1 MTERRPLLLRRAAP
15 ALLVVALAIAL
26 VVPGTDAL
34 RLGATDAA
42 PVDRWNA
49 TLDAL
54 PAEATVLVAHDPDL
68 GTYAEIR
75 PTVRV
80 VLADL
85 MARDARLVFV
95 SLTPEGRALLVAE
108 LARLEREVANP
119 ARMLDLGFVPGAE
132 AALVSLASGPTLPAG
147 AEGLIARNLATQGTG
162 AIDALL
168 VVGGNDLGPRSWIEQ
183 FTPRVGDLPVLAI
196 TPTVLLPEVQPYL
209 DSGQLDAALTIPRDG
224 AAYREAVTLG
234 PLERLREP
242 VEPSALGVLVG
253 LLVAI
258 VVLAQGWG
266 ARVLTPLRGANREHE
281 RT

>member
-1 MTERRPLLLRRAAP
+1 MTDRRTLLRHAAP
-15 ALLVVALAIAL
+15 ALLLVALAIAL
-26 VVPGTDAL
+26 VVPRTDAL
-34 RLGATDAA
+34 QLGASDAA
-42 PVDRWNA
+42 PVARWNA
-49 TLDAL
+49 ALDAL
-54 PAEATVLVAHDPDL
+54 PADATVLVAYDPDL

-75 PTVRV
+75 PTVRAA
-80 VLADL
+80 LADL
-85 MARDARLVFV
+85 MARDARLAFV

-108 LARLEREVANP
+108 LARLAREVVNP

-132 AALVSLASGPTLPAG
+132 AALVSLAAGPTVPAG
-147 AEGLIARNLATQGTG
+147 AEGAIARNLAVEGTG

-183 FTPRVGDLPVLAI
+183 FLPRVGELLVLAI
-196 TPTVLLPEVQPYL
+196 TPTVLLPEIQPYL
-209 DSGQLDAALTIPRDG
+209 DTGQLDVVLSTPREG

-242 VEPSALGVLVG
+242 AEPSALGVLVG

-258 VVLAQGWG
+258 VVLGQGWG
-266 ARVLTPLRGANREHE
+266 ARAGTALRGVNREHE

>member
-1 MTERRPLLLRRAAP
+1 MTDRRTLLLRSSP
-15 ALLVVALAIAL
+15 ALLIAALAIAL
-26 VVPGTDAL
+26 VLPGTDAL
-34 RLGATDAA
+34 RFEAPDAA
-42 PVDRWNA
+42 PVERWNA

-75 PTVRV
+75 PTVRAA
-80 VLADL
+80 LADL

-95 SLTPEGRALLVAE
+95 SLTPEGRALLLAE
-108 LARLEREVANP
+108 LARLERGVVNP

-132 AALVSLASGPTLPAG
+132 AALVSLAAGPTVPSG
-147 AEGLIARNLATQGTG
+147 AEGAIARNLAIEGTS

-183 FTPRVGDLPVLAI
+183 YTPRAGDLPMLAI
-196 TPTVLLPEVQPYL
+196 TPTVLLPEMQPYL
-209 DSGQLDAALTIPRDG
+209 DSGQLDAALTTPRDG
-224 AAYREAVTLG
+224 AAYREAVALG

-242 VEPSALGVLVG
+242 IEPSAPGVLVG

-258 VVLAQGWG
+258 VALGQGWG
-266 ARVLTPLRGANREHE
+266 ARVGTALRGVNREQD
-281 RT
+281 RA

>member
-1 MTERRPLLLRRAAP
+1 MTERRGLLRRAAP

-26 VVPGTDAL
+26 VVPATDVL
-34 RLGATDAA
+34 RLGAAD
-42 PVDRWNA
+42 PVPVERWNA
-49 TLDAL
+49 ALDAL
-54 PAEATVLVAHDPDL
+54 PAEPTVLVAHDPDL

-75 PTVRV
+75 PTVRAA
-80 VLADL
+80 LADL
-85 MARDARLVFV
+85 MARDARLAFV

-108 LARLEREVANP
+108 LDRLEREVVNP
-119 ARMLDLGFVPGAE
+119 ARLLDLGFLPGAE
-132 AALVSLASGPTLPAG
+132 AALVSIAARPPVPAG
-147 AEGLIARNLATQGTG
+147 ADGSIARNLDTLGTA

-196 TPTVLLPEVQPYL
+196 TPTVLLPEIQPYL
-209 DSGQLDAALTIPRDG
+209 DSGQLDAALVTPRDG
-224 AAYREAVTLG
+224 AGYRDAVTLG

-242 VEPSALGVLVG
+242 IEPSALGVVVG

-258 VVLAQGWG
+258 AVLGQGWG
-266 ARVLTPLRGANREHE
+266 ARVGSALRGANREHE

>member
-1 MTERRPLLLRRAAP
+1 MTDRRTLLRHAAP
-15 ALLVVALAIAL
+15 ALLLVALAIAL
-26 VVPGTDAL
+26 VVPRTDAL
-34 RLGATDAA
+34 RLGAADAV
-42 PVDRWNA
+42 PVERWNA
-49 TLDAL
+49 ALDAL

-75 PTVRV
+75 PTVRIA
-80 VLADL
+80 LADL
-85 MARDARLVFV
+85 MARDARLAFV

-108 LARLEREVANP
+108 LARLEREVVNP

-132 AALVSLASGPTLPAG
+132 AALVSVASGPMVPAG

-196 TPTVLLPEVQPYL
+196 TPTVLLPEIQPYL
-209 DSGQLDAALTIPRDG
+209 DSGQLDAALTTPRDG

-234 PLERLREP
+234 SLERLREP

-258 VVLAQGWG
+258 VVLGQGWG
-266 ARVLTPLRGANREHE
+266 ARVLTPLGGASREHE
-281 RT
+281 HT

>member
-1 MTERRPLLLRRAAP
+1 MTDRRALLQRAAP
-15 ALLVVALAIAL
+15 AVLLVALGIAL
-26 VVPGTDAL
+26 IVPAPDAL
-34 RLGATDAA
+34 RLAVDDEAA
-42 PVDRWNA
+42 ERWNA
-49 TLDAL
+49 ALDAL

-75 PTVRV
+75 PTARAA
-80 VLADL
+80 LADL

-108 LARLEREVANP
+108 LARLERAIVNR
-119 ARMLDLGFVPGAE
+119 ARLLDLGFVPGAE
-132 AALVSLASGPTLPAG
+132 AALVSLAAGPTVPAE
-147 AEGLIARNLATQGTG
+147 AEGAIARDLAAEGVAAFDG
-162 AIDALL
+162 LL

-209 DSGQLDAALTIPRDG
+209 ESGQLDAALTTPREG
-224 AAYREAVTLG
+224 AAYRAAVELE

-253 LLVAI
+253 LLAAI
-258 VVLAQGWG
+258 VVLGQAWG
-266 ARVLTPLRGANREHE
+266 ARVGAAVRGANREHE
-281 RT
+281 PT

>member
-1 MTERRPLLLRRAAP
+1 MTERRAILRRAAP
-15 ALLVVALAIAL
+15 ALLVAALAIAL
-26 VVPGTDAL
+26 VVPTTDAL
-34 RLGATDAA
+34 ELGSADPA
-42 PVDRWNA
+42 PVERWNA
-49 TLDAL
+49 ALDAL

-75 PTVRV
+75 PTVRAA
-80 VLADL
+80 LADL
-85 MARDARLVFV
+85 MARDARLAFV

-108 LARLEREVANP
+108 LARLEREVVNP

-132 AALVSLASGPTLPAG
+132 AALVSIARGPTVPEAAQG
-147 AEGLIARNLATQGTG
+147 AIARSLATEGAA

-183 FTPRVGDLPVLAI
+183 FTPRVADLPVLAI
-196 TPTVLLPEVQPYL
+196 TPTVLLPEIQPYL
-209 DSGQLDAALTIPRDG
+209 ASGQLDAALTTPRDG
-224 AAYREAVTLG
+224 AAYREAVALG

-258 VVLAQGWG
+258 VVLGQGWG
-266 ARVLTPLRGANREHE
+266 ARVGTALRGASREHE
-281 RT
+281 RA